1 LYIDRRKEIKENLEN
16 IKKDI
21 KQNQIPGYSEPQL
34 VCVTKN
40 FPLEDLLIANELGQ
54 KIFAENRV
62 QELLEK
68 QTTFAN
74 LPDDL
79 KQKYDFKW
87 HFIGTL
93 QRNKVRDIV
102 GIVDLIHSVH
112 DLKILRRIDT
122 VSKQRDLISEVLI
135 QVNVTEE
142 KSKHGFLIKELD
154 DVILATKELD
164 NVKLRGLMT
173 MAPFF
178 EKDEVH
184 KSQAIF
190 AKLRELLEK
199 YQKELTKDFNQLSMG
214 MSADY
219 VYALEEGTTLIRI
232 GTDIFGKRNY
242 NL

>member
-1 LYIDRRKEIKENLEN
+1 MYFDRKKEIEENLKSIN
-16 IKKDI
+16 KGIKH
-21 KQNQIPGYSEPQL
+21 NQKPGYLEPQL

-68 QTTFAN
+68 QATFAN
-74 LPDDL
+74 LPEDI
-79 KQKYDFKW
+79 KQKHDFKW

-102 GIVDLIHSVH
+102 GLVDLIHSVH

-122 VSKQRDLISEVLI
+122 VSKQRNLISEVLI
-135 QVNVTEE
+135 QVNVAEE
-142 KSKHGFLIKELD
+142 KSKHGFLIEELD
-154 DVILATKELD
+154 NVILVAKELD

-178 EKDEVH
+178 DNDEVH

-190 AKLRELLEK
+190 AKLRDLLEK

-219 VYALEEGTTLIRI
+219 VYALKEGATLIRI